1 MPAWLIARR
10 TFGPIPFMS
19 PSHPPLFRGQT
30 GPVAAS
36 EARSFD
42 TYPGPGLSPTPATP
56 PGLRPGASAA
66 DRKRIETGSQRS
78 GQEGAEPGLQAC
90 AVRGMYQ
97 IKGGFGWATRPLIG
111 GNEVGTELRP
121 AERMQS
127 LYVPSR
133 MTNGCFVVVG

>member
-1 MPAWLIARR
+1 
-10 TFGPIPFMS
+10 MS
-19 PSHPPLFRGQT
+19 PSRPPLFRGQT

-36 EARSFD
+36 DARLFD
-42 TYPGPGLSPTPATP
+42 TYPGPGLPPTAATP
-56 PGLRPGASAA
+56 PGPCPGASGA
-66 DRKRIETGSQRS
+66 DRKRIETGSQES
-78 GQEGAEPGLQAC
+78 GQAGAEPGLPAC

-97 IKGGFGWATRPLIG
+97 PKGGFGWATRPLIG
-111 GNEVGTELRP
+111 GNKVGTAMRP

>member
-10 TFGPIPFMS
+10 TFGPILFMS
-19 PSHPPLFRGQT
+19 PSRPPLFRGQT
-30 GPVAAS
+30 GPGS
-36 EARSFD
+36 GSDARLFD
-42 TYPGPGLSPTPATP
+42 TYPGPGLPPTPATP
-56 PGLRPGASAA
+56 PGRCPGASGA
-66 DRKRIETGSQRS
+66 DRKRIETGSQAS
-78 GQEGAEPGLQAC
+78 GQEGAESGLQAC

-97 IKGGFGWATRPLIG
+97 HKGGFGLATRPLIG
-111 GNEVGTELRP
+111 GNRVGTEMRP